1 MNEDGTADR
10 DTGSEQ
16 PRPDSSMW
24 SQEHDTTPLNWSG
37 PASQQTP
44 PAGGYESPWARP
56 SGAVPPAGAVPPPG
70 AMPPYGATPPYSSAP
85 QYGAPQYAAP
95 QYASASPTGGVPPH
109 GVPLSWP
116 GSPYAAEPVPVHH
129 GMSKGRLA
137 IAGLALVVV
146 SAASSALLVN
156 AIKSSGHGVS
166 TASTQTPNGTGNGGT
181 SNSGNGNSGSSGSSG
196 SLNTQ
201 QIANA
206 VSQGVVDVT
215 TNLGYQ
221 NAAAAGTGMVL
232 TSNGEILTN
241 NHVVRGA
248 TTIKVT
254 VVTTGKSYTAKV
266 VGTDPTDDVAVIQ
279 AQDASG
285 LSTIP
290 LGDSSTVKV
299 GDAVVAIGNAGGTGG
314 SPSVVSGSVTNLNQT
329 ITASDENGSNAEQ
342 LNGLI
347 EVNAPIVA
355 GDSGGPLANSS
366 GKVIGMD
373 TAASSTQT
381 SFSNS
386 SQGSQ
391 GYAIPI
397 NNALAIAKKIESG
410 QASSKIHIGLPG
422 FLGVEVADN
431 SSSSSNNGFG
441 GFGGGLGNSGGN
453 STSGAVVQGTTDNSP
468 AADAGISAGDVIT
481 SLNGKT
487 VDSAQSL
494 TSMLVGKHKGDQVT
508 VGWTDSSG
516 QTHTATI
523 TLAEGPAD

>member
-24 SQEHDTTPLNWSG
+24 SQEHDTTPLDWSG
-37 PASQQTP
+37 QAGAQQTP
-44 PAGGYESPWARP
+44 AAGGNESPWARP
-56 SGAVPPAGAVPPPG
+56 SGSVPPAGPVPPPG
-70 AMPPYGATPPYSSAP
+70 AMPQYGATPPYASAP
-85 QYGAPQYAAP
+85 QYSAP

-109 GVPLSWP
+109 GVPLGWP
-116 GSPYAAEPVPVHH
+116 GSPYAAEPVPAHR
-129 GMSKGRLA
+129 GLSGTRLV

-156 AIKSSGHGVS
+156 AIKSPDKGVA
-166 TASTQTPNGTGNGGT
+166 TTSTQTPNITGNGNT
-181 SNSGNGNSGSSGSSG
+181 SNSGNGNSGSSG

-206 VSQGVVDVT
+206 VNQGVVDVT

-241 NHVVRGA
+241 NHVIRGA

-299 GDAVVAIGNAGGTGG
+299 GDAVVAIGNAGGSGG
-314 SPSVVSGSVTNLNQT
+314 TPSVVTGSVTNLNQT

-342 LNGLI
+342 LDGLI

-355 GDSGGPLANSS
+355 GDSGGPLANTS

-373 TAASSTQT
+373 TAASSTQA

-397 NNALAIAKKIESG
+397 NDALAIAKKIESG
-410 QASSKIHIGLPG
+410 QASSTIHIGLPG

-431 SSSSSNNGFG
+431 SSSSNSNGFG
-441 GFGGGLGNSGGN
+441 GFGGLGNSGGN

-481 SLNGKT
+481 SLDGKT
-487 VDSAQSL
+487 VDTAQSL
-494 TSMLVGKHKGDQVT
+494 TSQLVGKHKGDKVT
-508 VGWTDSSG
+508 IGWTDSSG